1 MYYLYSNIIYPS
13 RILIVFV
20 NIVFIEVRVFTYN
33 INNDYEKY
41 LNLILEQL
49 NYYKFI
55 LFYNEKIN
63 ISSSE
68 RKIFSKII

>member
-33 INNDYEKY
+33 VDNDYEKY

-55 LFYNEKIN
+55 LFYNENKYIL
-63 ISSSE
+63 
-68 RKIFSKII
+68 K

>member
-20 NIVFIEVRVFTYN
+20 NIVFIEVHVFTYN
-33 INNDYEKY
+33 VDNDYEKY

-55 LFYNEKIN
+55 LFYNENKYIL
-63 ISSSE
+63 
-68 RKIFSKII
+68 K